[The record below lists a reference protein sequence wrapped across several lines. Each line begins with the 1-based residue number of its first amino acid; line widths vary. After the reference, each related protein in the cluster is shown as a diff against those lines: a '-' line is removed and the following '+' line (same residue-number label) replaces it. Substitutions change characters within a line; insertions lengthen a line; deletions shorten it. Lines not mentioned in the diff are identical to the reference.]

1 MDQDRR
7 NRLLLVVL
15 MTLLGVVVVYYGVIS
30 PLSYQLRQEAT
41 RLADE
46 QRKLSGLQQ
55 QLVHME
61 RFMEE
66 AAKQKELLADWK
78 GRVPEGVVVRW
89 YLERVLEIAREDG
102 ITSPDIKTPS
112 ILSPGEK
119 GDLGYGRV
127 SVGVVGIGCY
137 GQLGKFVADFENT
150 FPFTEV
156 QTLKLEMGSAGGGLY
171 TEPDP
176 EVLGLSMSVESL
188 AERPVVR

>member
-1 MDQDRR
+1 
-7 NRLLLVVL
+7 
-15 MTLLGVVVVYYGVIS
+15 MTLLGVVMVYYGVIS
-30 PLSYQLRQEAT
+30 PLNYQLRQEAT
-41 RLADE
+41 RLGDE
-46 QRKLSGLQQ
+46 QRKLGMLKN
-55 QLVHME
+55 QLGQME
-61 RFMEE
+61 RFMAE

-78 GRVPEGVVVRW
+78 ERVPTGVVVRW
-89 YLERVLEIAREDG
+89 YLDQALGLAYTNEIS
-102 ITSPDIKTPS
+102 SPDIKTPS

-119 GDLGYGRV
+119 GNLGYGRV
-127 SVGVVGIGCY
+127 SVGVVGIGRY
-137 GQLGKFVADFENT
+137 AQLGKFVADFENT